1 MATYIVQPGDSLW
14 EIANDHHLT
23 LKELLAAN
31 PQIKNPDLI
40 HPGDPVVVPN
50 RGPTA
55 ADLAKLLEPLHQLK
69 AGVASALAAKHNGPQ
84 KTTAAAAQS
93 SLASGHGSGTGHSP
107 AGDAAKTHIHKP
119 ASALAGIAPGQFGS
133 GHGSGAGKPAPFVG
147 PQAPGIAAGQ
157 TGSGSG
163 SAAAAHSI
171 AHPNAAQKH
180 AAAKHDAAKH
190 AAAKKAAIKKTKTAT
205 TPPWLTLAFGE
216 YLRWQPWLREHN
228 VAARNA
234 WMRQKIL
241 QYGAAGGLSSVD
253 EWCSCFVNWVLQHS
267 LAKPSGKGFVGGTRH
282 ALAGSW
288 AAWSGGKQIA
298 PRRGAICVKA
308 GWSDSWCDWKHVGF
322 CLDWSGGDA
331 IEEVT
336 EFDQYS
342 NQYIRA
348 YYNIS
353 VEMLGGNQGHPNGY
367 DMGWGYS
374 AVTRSWQTSPHGF
387 LFIWPKWLK

>member
-1 MATYIVQPGDSLW
+1 MATYLIRPGDSLW

-23 LKELLAAN
+23 IKELLAAN

-40 HPGDPVVVPN
+40 FAGDSIVIPN

-55 ADLAKLLEPLHQLK
+55 ADLAKLLEPLQQLR
-69 AGVASALAAKHNGPQ
+69 AGVTNALAAKHKLPAQ
-84 KTTAAAAQS
+84 ATAGATSGALS
-93 SLASGHGSGTGHSP
+93 VGHG
-107 AGDAAKTHIHKP
+107 
-119 ASALAGIAPGQFGS
+119 FGS
-133 GHGSGAGKPAPFVG
+133 GSGYSVATKVATPHVPEPGNRVVGVSGMVGSGLGAASGAPPFVG
-147 PQAPGIAAGQ
+147 PVPATSSGPLNQGVGHSAGHRIPAPKQVAAKRAATTAKYTQ
-157 TGSGSG
+157 
-163 SAAAAHSI
+163 SAAV
-171 AHPNAAQKH
+171 
-180 AAAKHDAAKH
+180 
-190 AAAKKAAIKKTKTAT
+190 
-205 TPPWLTLAFGE
+205 PWLTLAYGE
-216 YLRWQPWLREHN
+216 YLRWQPWLKETN
-228 VAARNA
+228 VAARYA
-234 WMRQKIL
+234 WMHQKIL

-253 EWCSCFVNWVLQHS
+253 EWCSCFVNWVLQNS
-267 LAKPSGKGFVGGTRH
+267 LTKPSGKGFVGGTRH

-288 AAWSGGKQIA
+288 AAWSGGKQVA

-322 CLDWSGGDA
+322 CLSWSGGDA